1 MGKQRERC
9 RALGRRSRSGAAAA
23 RAKREQITAQLLVS
37 QRGGKTAN
45 VSMSAGGGGGGSS
58 SSSGHAAEIAKLQS
72 ENAALK
78 ATLHELHSGLSA
90 GHAQLAR
97 SLSQLVQLAAEE
109 DPAASAS
116 TAAAKR
122 SERHV
127 AAYLAFLTQACQIAG
142 SLVVPPLSEA
152 PARPQLGSV
161 KSAAH
166 APDGKLE
173 WWRRWSARAPQRV
186 GPFRTP
192 GNAAAP
198 APADANACAAAP
210 SAAGRS

>member
-1 MGKQRERC
+1 VE
-9 RALGRRSRSGAAAA
+9 
-23 RAKREQITAQLLVS
+23 ENH
-37 QRGGKTAN
+37 N

-58 SSSGHAAEIAKLQS
+58 SSSGHEAEIAKLQS

-97 SLSQLVQLAAEE
+97 SLSQLVQLVAEE

-198 APADANACAAAP
+198 APADANACAAPP

>member
-1 MGKQRERC
+1 MGNRERGVGLS
-9 RALGRRSRSGAAAA
+9 AVSEPSGGAA
-23 RAKREQITAQLLVS
+23 RAKREQS
-37 QRGGKTAN
+37 QRSSSFHSVEENHN

-58 SSSGHAAEIAKLQS
+58 SSSGHEAEIAKLQS

-97 SLSQLVQLAAEE
+97 SLSQLVQLVAEE

-198 APADANACAAAP
+198 APADANACAAPP